1 MAERRGVLSL
11 LLVAACSST
20 RPSAAGDDGNAA
32 APRGIEAG
40 IEAGTASSDAGATP
54 APGTFCAARSALF
67 CDDFDTPSFS
77 ERSWVVEGAPNLA
90 LPGALSPAYASSPPN
105 AFVSRTPA
113 IADATGVQQQLRR
126 SAGGP
131 DAVEVTADFS
141 FSLRVITLGA
151 SPRTEVARVE
161 GVNPIDF
168 TSHHVALLL
177 SRGGAEASIEVSS
190 GPSIDVVSLLHAPP
204 PNAWSRVT
212 IHLVLER
219 TVNGPATSIAVQI
232 GDAPAETISLER
244 GMGVRP
250 FLRLGLAVSGPSTPS
265 EIAYDDVTYDAR

>member
-1 MAERRGVLSL
+1 M
-11 LLVAACSST
+11 
-20 RPSAAGDDGNAA
+20 
-32 APRGIEAG
+32 
-40 IEAGTASSDAGATP
+40 P
-54 APGTFCAARSALF
+54 APGTFCAARSELF
-67 CDDFDTPSFS
+67 CDDFDTPSFA
-77 ERSWVVEGAPNLA
+77 ERSWVIDGSPGLA

-113 IADATGVQQQLRR
+113 IADATGLQQQLQR

-131 DAVEVTADFS
+131 DALEVTADFS

-151 SPRTEVARVE
+151 SARTEVARVE
-161 GVNPIDF
+161 GVDPIDF

-177 SRGGAEASIEVSS
+177 SKGGEEALVEVSK
-190 GPSIDVVSLLHAPP
+190 GPGIDVVSLLRAPT

-212 IHLVLER
+212 IHVVLER

-232 GDAPAETISLER
+232 GDAPAETISIER

-250 FLRLGLAVSGPSTPS
+250 FLRLGLAVSGPSAPS